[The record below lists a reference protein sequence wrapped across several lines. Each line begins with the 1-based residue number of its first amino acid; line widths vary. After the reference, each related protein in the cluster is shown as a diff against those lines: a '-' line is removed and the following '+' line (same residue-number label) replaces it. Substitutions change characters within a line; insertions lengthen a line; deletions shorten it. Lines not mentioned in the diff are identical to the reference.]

1 MDRVGAI
8 VPAVTI
14 LVVSVIFLLIR
25 IHNYKEVVKNL
36 EEEHV
41 VIRLPRA
48 CFWVGYVDACL
59 FSVTILFMSLYP
71 NETVAAWEYVVF
83 AFFVCMGIVMI
94 VAERTWKVDVFLN
107 EDYFLYKNYL
117 RRARKIAYAD
127 CVSYE
132 FKPNFIIL
140 RTKEKTYHIEP
151 MATNIEYLITML
163 AQHNVPEIVTAHH
176 FH

>member
-59 FSVTILFMSLYP
+59 CSVMILFMSLYP
-71 NETVAAWEYVVF
+71 NETVAAWEYVLC
-83 AFFVCMGIVMI
+83 AFFACVGVVMI
-94 VAERTWKVDVFLN
+94 VAERTWRIDVFRS

-117 RRARKIAYAD
+117 RRPRKIRYAD
-127 CVSYE
+127 CVNYE

-140 RTKEKTYHIEP
+140 RTKAKTYRIEP
-151 MATNIEYLITML
+151 KATNIEYLIVL
-163 AQHNVPEIVTAHH
+163 LNEHEVPRTVSVRY

>member
-36 EEEHV
+36 EEEHI

-71 NETVAAWEYVVF
+71 NETVAAWEYVFF
-83 AFFVCMGIVMI
+83 AFFVCVGVVMI
-94 VAERTWKVDVFLN
+94 VAERTWRIDVFRS

-117 RRARKIAYAD
+117 RRPRKIRYAD
-127 CVSYE
+127 CMNYE

-140 RTKEKTYHIEP
+140 RTKEKTYRIEP
-151 MATNIEYLITML
+151 KATNIEYLIVL
-163 AQHNVPEIVTAHH
+163 LNEHEVPRTVSVRY

>member
-48 CFWVGYVDACL
+48 CF
-59 FSVTILFMSLYP
+59 
-71 NETVAAWEYVVF
+71 
-83 AFFVCMGIVMI
+83 
-94 VAERTWKVDVFLN
+94 
-107 EDYFLYKNYL
+107 
-117 RRARKIAYAD
+117 
-127 CVSYE
+127 
-132 FKPNFIIL
+132 
-140 RTKEKTYHIEP
+140 
-151 MATNIEYLITML
+151 
-163 AQHNVPEIVTAHH
+163 
-176 FH
+176 